1 MALDDIRVSN
11 VDVFGP
17 QVTAQSPTGTVAAP
31 VSSFQ
36 VTFNEA
42 IDPATFTAGDVT
54 VTGPAGERG
63 GVGGRRTRLWT
74 AGTTRRSRSTSP
86 GLSRWR
92 GRTRSRWGRTCGTW
106 RATG

>member
-1 MALDDIRVSN
+1 MSN

-42 IDPATFTAGDVT
+42 MDPATFTAADVT
-54 VTGPAGERG
+54 VTGPAGNAVALAADNPIVDSG
-63 GVGGRRTRLWT
+63 DHQTFT
-74 AGTTRRSRSTSP
+74 INFACA
-86 GLSRWR
+86 SRWR
-92 GRTRSRWGRTCGTW
+92 EPTRSRWGRTCGTW